1 MAKGDVLTAE
11 YRAPY
16 VAHAPLEP
24 INATV
29 LMTEDRIDIWT
40 GTQIPRF
47 IENNVA
53 KLTGFEHDQIHLHV
67 LMMGGSFGH
76 RLEDDVV
83 RQAVQVAMEYKG
95 TPIKLT
101 YRREEDMMHDYTRQI
116 AWHAPRG
123 VWKMVRCQR
132 WTWELPCHRLLH
144 HKCRVRAFHC
154 LGQMR
159 LS

>member
-1 MAKGDVLTAE
+1 LAGRCLTRLTKNSRKSQNRDDGDVEAELAKGDVLTAE

-29 LMTEDRIDIWT
+29 LMTDDRIDIWT

-76 RLEDDVV
+76 R
-83 RQAVQVAMEYKG
+83 
-95 TPIKLT
+95 
-101 YRREEDMMHDYTRQI
+101 
-116 AWHAPRG
+116 
-123 VWKMVRCQR
+123 
-132 WTWELPCHRLLH
+132 
-144 HKCRVRAFHC
+144 
-154 LGQMR
+154 
-159 LS
+159 